1 MNQSQI
7 PTEEILEALDLSRA
21 EPGLGF
27 LEALFRRF
35 NARVPFE
42 TASKIVRAAQVT
54 DPAERPRAPAL
65 FWKEHLELGAG
76 GTCFERVAAFD
87 AFLSALGF
95 ATCKVAGRVSADFD
109 HAALL
114 VEEKERLFL
123 CDVGFPLPAL
133 LPAAPGTSDTALGEV
148 ERTRTELG
156 LRVVLRGGVPEG
168 PRELEIFEEPVGETR
183 FLELWRK
190 TFRLD
195 SRFLASVSISLR
207 PEGRVLSF
215 SRGEAR
221 VDDLHSRLVVP
232 LAAARA
238 ERLEEIFGMDRALI
252 ERAFALAGD
261 PPPARRDATLTAY
274 LETGASPE
282 QAFAAIAT
290 PRSYAALLSGV
301 GEVKLM
307 EESPAGWR
315 LRLAASGGAGE
326 GSLEEE
332 VACDRER
339 LLLRIRRLSTE
350 GAVFE
355 SSWRAERR
363 GCRSFLLRE
372 AQLSGAREDLLRN
385 DSLRGR
391 LAATL
396 AADLLA
402 WTRVIR

>member
-1 MNQSQI
+1 
-7 PTEEILEALDLSRA
+7 
-21 EPGLGF
+21 
-27 LEALFRRF
+27 
-35 NARVPFE
+35 
-42 TASKIVRAAQVT
+42 
-54 DPAERPRAPAL
+54 
-65 FWKEHLELGAG
+65 
-76 GTCFERVAAFD
+76 
-87 AFLSALGF
+87 
-95 ATCKVAGRVSADFD
+95 
-109 HAALL
+109 
-114 VEEKERLFL
+114 
-123 CDVGFPLPAL
+123 
-133 LPAAPGTSDTALGEV
+133 
-148 ERTRTELG
+148 
-156 LRVVLRGGVPEG
+156 VPEG

-238 ERLEEIFGMDRALI
+238 ERLEEIFGIDRALI

-363 GCRSFLLRE
+363 GYRSFLLRE